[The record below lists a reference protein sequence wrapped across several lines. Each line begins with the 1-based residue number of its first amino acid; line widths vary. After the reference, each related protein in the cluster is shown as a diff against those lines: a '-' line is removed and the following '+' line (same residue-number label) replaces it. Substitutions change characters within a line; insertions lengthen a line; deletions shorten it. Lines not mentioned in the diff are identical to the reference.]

1 MNATFLQSHLQ
12 RRHTSFTSS
21 KSASVPV
28 APPAGDDNKAFI
40 LGMQEQ
46 IGKIAEMVQS
56 QKQEKPNTN
65 NQKVGL
71 EMSNVGVPQILK

>member
-12 RRHTSFTSS
+12 RRHASFTSS
-21 KSASVPV
+21 KSVSVPV

-65 NQKVGL
+65 NQKVG
-71 EMSNVGVPQILK
+71 QKRLKWK